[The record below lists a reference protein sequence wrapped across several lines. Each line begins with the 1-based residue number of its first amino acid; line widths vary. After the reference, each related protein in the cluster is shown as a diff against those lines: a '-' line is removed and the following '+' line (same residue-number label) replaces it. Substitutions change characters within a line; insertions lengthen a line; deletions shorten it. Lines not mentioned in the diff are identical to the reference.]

1 MLKEKHIYYFLHFYF
16 FFILV
21 CGSLAELNKKLV
33 AHMTGEEGILI
44 VIEGLDG
51 AGLSTQAMLLADYL
65 RGKSKKVLLTK
76 EPTSSP
82 IGMLIKSALSRNQNL
97 SLFTLQLLFA
107 ADRAEHLE
115 HEIEP
120 ALGTG
125 TIVISDRY
133 ILSSLAFGSV
143 DNDLEFLKQ
152 INSRFRRPDLTVIID
167 TPPKVCLE
175 RIKKNRDNIELFE
188 EERKLERV
196 RSQFFVLKDYFEN
209 TFIVNGDREKEK
221 VSKDIREL
229 VEQRLMNS

>member
-1 MLKEKHIYYFLHFYF
+1 
-16 FFILV
+16 
-21 CGSLAELNKKLV
+21 
-33 AHMTGEEGILI
+33 MTGEEGILV

-51 AGLSTQAMLLADYL
+51 AGLSTQAALLAEYL
-65 RGKSKKVLLTK
+65 RGKNKKFLLTK

-82 IGMLIKSALSRNQNL
+82 IGMLIKSALSRNQNV

-115 HEIEP
+115 HVIEP
-120 ALGTG
+120 ALRTD

-196 RSQFFVLKDYFEN
+196 RNQFFVLKDYFEH
-209 TFIVNGDREKEK
+209 TVVVDGAREKEK
-221 VSKDIREL
+221 VSKDIRAL
-229 VEQRLMNS
+229 VEKRLIGS